1 MILKQRTTRSYPK
14 RNVPYS
20 LKQLE
25 KVYVVFV
32 TNVVLIEAFLK
43 AESYYV
49 FCSVIKTFS
58 ERLNTKEGTTFL
70 LRKPHRF
77 VEIFFIVNVGGD
89 DLCIL
94 NKKRK
99 VFANKIKAWM
109 KTFMEHHIHIKY
121 VFICEL
127 SVCRT
132 TKYVY
137 YQTNETQRTIVN
149 NILEPC
155 WMLKRI

>member
-58 ERLNTKEGTTFL
+58 ERRNTKEGTTFL

-77 VEIFFIVNVGGD
+77 VEIFLLLMWEVMI
-89 DLCIL
+89 C
-94 NKKRK
+94 
-99 VFANKIKAWM
+99 VF
-109 KTFMEHHIHIKY
+109 
-121 VFICEL
+121 
-127 SVCRT
+127 
-132 TKYVY
+132 
-137 YQTNETQRTIVN
+137 
-149 NILEPC
+149 
-155 WMLKRI
+155 